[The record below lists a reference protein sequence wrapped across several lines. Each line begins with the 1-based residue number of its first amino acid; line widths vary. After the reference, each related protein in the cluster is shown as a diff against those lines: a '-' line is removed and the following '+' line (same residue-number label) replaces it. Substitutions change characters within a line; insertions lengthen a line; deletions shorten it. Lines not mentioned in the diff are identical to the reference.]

1 MEIEKQLHKSFENI
15 GDWFLC
21 CKLSIHSGEYKK
33 TKAVFSASE
42 CKVKKVNGKL
52 DFLLRQGKLHTLHE
66 ILCNG
71 HFKPYTLIS
80 NIPSSSQ
87 TVMIEMMMMM
97 MMMMMMIYPLFLC
110 NVWPTKGVFSWDHC
124 SRFSL
129 L

>member
-21 CKLSIHSGEYKK
+21 CKLCIHSGEYKK

-71 HFKPYTLIS
+71 HFKPYTHQQYSLIKPNCDDWDDDDDDLS
-80 NIPSSSQ
+80 I
-87 TVMIEMMMMM
+87 
-97 MMMMMMIYPLFLC
+97 
-110 NVWPTKGVFSWDHC
+110 VFV
-124 SRFSL
+124 
-129 L
+129 